1 MVRVAIIVPL
11 VAMQNMVVEVAVEP
25 PLEEVLC
32 MAQVAVV
39 LAERLQIMV
48 LLEGLGASMP

>member
-25 PLEEVLC
+25 PLGEVRYS
-32 MAQVAVV
+32 V
-39 LAERLQIMV
+39 LAVGVLVEHLQIMV
-48 LLEGLGASMP
+48 LLEGLGEAMP